1 MCFIS
6 DLLKAARLC
15 DWPQNAHCLS
25 GGGDLKPTDLPT
37 VKPTPPPAK
46 PTIPPTWSTQSTLS
60 SSGEV
65 ISSTPSLPT
74 VEPTRPPQGGTL
86 SGNYVL
92 ILLIYPVFGLPYRW
106 ITEMFI
112 NS

>member
-6 DLLKAARLC
+6 GLLKAARLC
-15 DWPQNAHCLS
+15 DWPQKARCKS
-25 GGGDLKPTDLPT
+25 GGDDLKPTDIPT
-37 VKPTPPPAK
+37 VRPTPPPTK
-46 PTIPPTWSTQSTLS
+46 PTLPPTWSTQSTLS

-86 SGNYVL
+86 SGNYMF
-92 ILLIYPVFGLPYRW
+92 ILLIHPVCSLPYVG
-106 ITEMFI
+106 E
-112 NS
+112 